1 MCGKSRLPR
10 FGGITRTRIAGRRR
24 LLELSMI
31 QQVDEAFPWLAAEIR
46 EDCAV
51 VWRVFEV
58 LSAKDIESGLP
69 LFHPDGEYR
78 SAFAPA
84 EGGAACVGHDGL
96 RKYFSS
102 VFELFEVWRVTPTN
116 FIGSD
121 DRIMALCMFEFSGQ
135 GSHLTMEQPIGTI
148 WMLRDGLI
156 RRGFGFLNV
165 DDALASMAAQC
176 GRDRAE
182 IESLLHGAEQA
193 RAAHQSA

>member
-1 MCGKSRLPR
+1 MES
-10 FGGITRTRIAGRRR
+10 
-24 LLELSMI
+24 SML
-31 QQVDEAFPWLAAEIR
+31 QRVDEAFPWLPGEIR

-51 VWRVFEV
+51 IWRVFDV

-69 LFHPDGEYR
+69 LFHPDSEYR

-84 EGGAACVGHDGL
+84 EGGAAYVGHGGL
-96 RKYFSS
+96 RKYFTS

-116 FIGSD
+116 FIASD
-121 DRIMALCMFEFSGQ
+121 ERIMVLCMFEFSGQ

-148 WMLRDGLI
+148 WIVRDGLV

-182 IESLLHGAEQA
+182 IESLLDKAERA
-193 RAAHQSA
+193 RASHQRD